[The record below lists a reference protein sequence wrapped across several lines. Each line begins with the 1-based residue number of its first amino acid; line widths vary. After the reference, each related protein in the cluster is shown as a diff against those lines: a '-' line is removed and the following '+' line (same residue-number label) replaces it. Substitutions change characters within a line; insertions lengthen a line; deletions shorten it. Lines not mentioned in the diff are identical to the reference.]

1 MFICSK
7 RSKDIN
13 GSPNSKIKC
22 TVYAGFRTKNINFL
36 KSGENRSPA
45 AGTTIQ
51 RASLVKHK
59 FTRLFFYIGVTK
71 PKNYLPT
78 LFV

>member
-22 TVYAGFRTKNINFL
+22 TVYAGFRTKNLNFL
-36 KSGENRSPA
+36 KSGENRKKEAGRQLYKKPA
-45 AGTTIQ
+45 SFI
-51 RASLVKHK
+51 
-59 FTRLFFYIGVTK
+59 
-71 PKNYLPT
+71 
-78 LFV
+78 